1 MAKYDN
7 IDFTPPQGVQDE
19 AAKGLEWRREYGRG
33 GTEVGVARA
42 RDLSNGKNI
51 SPETVN
57 RMVSYF
63 ARHEVDKQGEG
74 WRPGQDGFP
83 SAGRIAWALW
93 GGDPGKAWA
102 GKLKK
107 QMEAPQARSIMKTLL
122 IDSVIGTGEGEI
134 SAKMVRD
141 WLAELD
147 GSEPITVKIHSE
159 GGSVHEGFGIHDALA
174 NYPGE
179 KNFVVESMA
188 FSIASFIPMS
198 GKVTISPNGYMMLH
212 NPYVAMEGNS
222 DDLTKTAS
230 LLSQLKE
237 TMVTAYSKKS
247 GLDADTI
254 RGIMQSETF
263 LNADDAVRLGLA
275 DAITESPKVGR
286 PVSPNSLLKL
296 PHGVVM
302 ALFGNSPDLPK
313 ETKMSQTATR
323 VAAMPKAIKAKFP
336 RASAEFVVRC
346 MEKEM
351 TMEEVTDEY
360 MEETEEES
368 ISLKAQV
375 EELQAK
381 VKAMEEEKLTA
392 KAKAEEMKPAARAGV
407 QAIAQGTGVQTR
419 GSAKAV
425 WLGEVQARMKN
436 GLPRDRAMVAVDRDN
451 PELRRAYLD
460 EING

>member
-1 MAKYDN
+1 
-7 IDFTPPQGVQDE
+7 
-19 AAKGLEWRREYGRG
+19 
-33 GTEVGVARA
+33 
-42 RDLSNGKNI
+42 
-51 SPETVN
+51 
-57 RMVSYF
+57 
-63 ARHEVDKQGEG
+63 
-74 WRPGQDGFP
+74 
-83 SAGRIAWALW
+83 
-93 GGDPGKAWA
+93 
-102 GKLKK
+102 
-107 QMEAPQARSIMKTLL
+107 
-122 IDSVIGTGEGEI
+122 
-134 SAKMVRD
+134 
-141 WLAELD
+141 
-147 GSEPITVKIHSE
+147 
-159 GGSVHEGFGIHDALA
+159 
-174 NYPGE
+174 
-179 KNFVVESMA
+179 
-188 FSIASFIPMS
+188 
-198 GKVTISPNGYMMLH
+198 MMLH

-381 VKAMEEEKLTA
+381 VKAMEEEKLAA